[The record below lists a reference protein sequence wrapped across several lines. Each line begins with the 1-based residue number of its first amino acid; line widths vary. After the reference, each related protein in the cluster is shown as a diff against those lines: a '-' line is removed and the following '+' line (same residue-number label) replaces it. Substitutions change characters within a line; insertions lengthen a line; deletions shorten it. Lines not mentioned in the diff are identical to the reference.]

1 MRCYTF
7 GNYYMSSI
15 QQGIQAAHSTAELF
29 VKYQDIGIN
38 YVNDYEPTIQEYEH
52 QDKVQDLYDWAE
64 NHKTMVCLNGGNLQ
78 GLKDIETLFQEIGNK
93 LPWASFYEDEESL
106 GSILTNIAI
115 IVPEYIYDT
124 AAKIRTGDLVQ
135 IGNKLFD
142 KYCTELYNPARAK
155 IVLNDFEIK
164 LIQLLNS
171 CQLAR

>member
-29 VKYQDIGIN
+29 VKYQDNGILGID
-38 YVNDYEPTIQEYEH
+38 DYEQTIEEHEY
-52 QDKVQDLYDWAE
+52 QDKVRDLYDWAE
-64 NHKTMVCLNGGNLQ
+64 NHKTIVCLNGGNLQ
-78 GLKDIETLFQEIGNK
+78 GLKDIESLFQEIGNK

-115 IVPEYIYDT
+115 VIPEYIYGT
-124 AAKIRTGDLVQ
+124 AAKIRSGEYIVSDTKIL
-135 IGNKLFD
+135 D
-142 KYCTELYNPARAK
+142 KDNQFVLELSK
-155 IVLNDFEIK
+155 FEIK
-164 LIQLLNS
+164 LIELLNS

>member
-29 VKYQDIGIN
+29 VKYDKNIVPD
-38 YVNDYEPTIQEYEH
+38 YVTKQ
-52 QDKVQDLYDWAE
+52 KLDLYDWAE

>member
-15 QQGIQAAHSTAELF
+15 QQGIQAAHGTVELF
-29 VKYQDIGIN
+29 VKYQENGILGID
-38 YVNDYEPTIQEYEH
+38 DYEPTIQEYEY

-115 IVPEYIYDT
+115 IVPEYIYDS
-124 AAKIRTGDLVQ
+124 AAKIRSGEYNVSITK
-135 IGNKLFD
+135 ICD
-142 KYCTELYNPARAK
+142 KDNQFVLELSK
-155 IVLNDFEIK
+155 FEIK
-164 LIQLLNS
+164 LVELLNS

>member
-1 MRCYTF
+1 
-7 GNYYMSSI
+7 MSSI

-29 VKYQDIGIN
+29 VKYRDKGILGID
-38 YVNDYEPTIQEYEH
+38 DYEQTIEEHEY

-78 GLKDIETLFQEIGNK
+78 GLKDIETLFQEIENK
-93 LPWASFYEDEESL
+93 FAWSSFYEDEESL

-124 AAKIRTGDLVQ
+124 TAKIRSGEYMLCYDTVIEKPIKEFLTIVGSPALQTPRTVM
-135 IGNKLFD
+135 KLS
-142 KYCTELYNPARAK
+142 E
-155 IVLNDFEIK
+155 FEIK
-164 LIQLLNS
+164 LLELLNS